1 MRKLVQSSASPAT
14 NRQYK
19 QQLDTFIDFH
29 KTIHETYKL
38 PASPNTV
45 SMFAAQLH
53 ERGLKCATIQTYMSA
68 ISNAH
73 KLQNI
78 SDPTITYLVT
88 KTLQGIKK
96 NEPVITTNRLPITK
110 TILHK
115 IISNIPFC
123 TSCTYTQ
130 IMLRALFLLTY
141 HACLRAGEAVFSNE
155 KAHTLTMAH
164 LKECSTSYRINFTSY
179 KHSGTMSPTLVLQQ
193 QTDEQHCPV
202 LALRCYISKRGAQAG
217 PIFVDNLGTPLTRD
231 KFAYYLK
238 TCLQLGGLP
247 HDKYTTHSLRI
258 GRATQLAMEGASESV
273 IKSTGRWKS
282 NAFQK
287 YIRPSHFTLPL

>member
-29 KTIHETYKL
+29 KIIHETYKL

-110 TILHK
+110 TILQLEETVDYLENQSRRNNVRIDGVNERPGETWMETEEAPCWLMERDLK
-115 IISNIPFC
+115 LPPE
-123 TSCTYTQ
+123 Q
-130 IMLRALFLLTY
+130 VRAMHIEGAHRTGG
-141 HACLRAGEAVFSNE
+141 APTAGRDR
-155 KAHTLTMAH
+155 TLIA
-164 LKECSTSYRINFTSY
+164 
-179 KHSGTMSPTLVLQQ
+179 
-193 QTDEQHCPV
+193 
-202 LALRCYISKRGAQAG
+202 
-217 PIFVDNLGTPLTRD
+217 
-231 KFAYYLK
+231 KFAYFK
-238 TCLQLGGLP
+238 DKEAIQQAARAMKPQGLGFMQIMS
-247 HDKYTTHSLRI
+247 SLGCRS
-258 GRATQLAMEGASESV
+258 GNQAT
-273 IKSTGRWKS
+273 KNT
-282 NAFQK
+282 
-287 YIRPSHFTLPL
+287 YRPI